1 MTPFIVCIVGKNKS
15 VKTML
20 MEALIKELKNRGLS
34 VGALK
39 YHKHGD
45 FEIDIEG
52 KDTWKYAKAGADT
65 VAISS
70 SVKFAVIKSVERE
83 MGIDEICDK
92 YFGDND
98 IVLADGFTLSD
109 KPRIIVAESN
119 EDAES
124 FKRGC
129 EVLAIV
135 RENFGF
141 DDVDSAVI
149 KVIDFLNRLKVS
161 DALNERQKKR
171 VFYK

>member
-1 MTPFIVCIVGKNKS
+1 
-15 VKTML
+15 
-20 MEALIKELKNRGLS
+20 

-70 SVKFAVIKSVERE
+70 SMKFAVIKKASGEPD
-83 MGIDEICDK
+83 IDDIIEK
-92 YFGDND
+92 YFADCN

-109 KPRIIVAESN
+109 KPRIIVTESE
-119 EDAES
+119 EDIEV

-129 EVLAIV
+129 EVV
-135 RENFGF
+135 
-141 DDVDSAVI
+141 AVI
-149 KVIDFLNRLKVS
+149 DKNVGREDIL
-161 DALNERQKKR
+161 ALALRIAKFCGFE
-171 VFYK
+171 

>member
-1 MTPFIVCIVGKNKS
+1 MIPVICIVGKSKS
-15 VKTML
+15 GKAKL
-20 MEALIKELKNRGLS
+20 MEALIKELKSGGLR

-70 SVKFAVIKSVERE
+70 PVKCAVIKKVEKE
-83 MGIDEICDK
+83 MSIDGVCE
-92 YFGDND
+92 YFKDCNV
-98 IVLADGFTLSD
+98 VLADGFTKSN
-109 KPRIIVAESN
+109 KPRIIVADSK

-129 EVLAIV
+129 EVLAV
-135 RENFGF
+135 VGAEGF
-141 DDVDSAVI
+141 DTAAI
-149 KVIDFLNRLKVS
+149 AGKVAEFLNGY
-161 DALNERQKKR
+161 KKSR
-171 VFYK
+171 

>member
-1 MTPFIVCIVGKNKS
+1 MPPVICIVGKSKEG
-15 VKTML
+15 KARL
-20 MEALIKELKNRGLS
+20 IEALIKKLKNKGLS

-52 KDTWKYAKAGADT
+52 KDTWKYAKAGANA

-70 SVKFAVIKSVERE
+70 SVKFAVIKRVERE

-92 YFGDND
+92 YFTEND

-109 KPRIIVAESN
+109 KPRIIVADSG
-119 EDAES
+119 EDTES

-129 EVLAIV
+129 EVVAV
-135 RENFGF
+135 VGTGFGF
-141 DDVDSAVI
+141 DEVEAMVD
-149 KVIDFLNRLKVS
+149 KVIGFLL
-161 DALNERQKKR
+161 DLNAGEGI
-171 VFYK
+171 